1 MASRRVRGRCLWQPR
16 QHRCLWEA
24 ELTDAAAKEV
34 SARRL
39 DSVNAVAHVDDVEVE
54 LEDLLLGERVLDETR
69 QSELG
74 ELLPQRARWIF
85 ANGERVA
92 RHLHR
97 DGAESFARAPGANVG
112 HDRAEEP
119 APVET
124 AVLVE
129 SSVFGGDERLLDELG
144 DGAERNIY
152 A

>member
-1 MASRRVRGRCLWQPR
+1 MTSWCVGRGGLGQAG
-16 QHRCLWEA
+16 QHRCLWQIQ
-24 ELTDAAAKEV
+24 LTDAATEEI

-39 DSVNAVAHVDDVEVE
+39 HPVDAIAHVDDVEVE

-69 QSELG
+69 QPELG

-97 DGAESFARAPGANVG
+97 DGAESFARAPGTNVG

-129 SSVFGGDERLLDELG
+129 SSVFG
-144 DGAERNIY
+144 
-152 A
+152 